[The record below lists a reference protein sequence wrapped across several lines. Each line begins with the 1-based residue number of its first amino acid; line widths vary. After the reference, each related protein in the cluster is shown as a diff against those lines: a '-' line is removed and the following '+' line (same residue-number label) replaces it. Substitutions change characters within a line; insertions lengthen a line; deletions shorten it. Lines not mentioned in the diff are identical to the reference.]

1 MGIEITS
8 VKVVKIE
15 RKGSA
20 VIGYADIVLNECFA
34 VHGIKILE
42 RNGKRFVA
50 MPSRKTKIKGRK
62 YLDLCHPI
70 ENETREYF
78 NDVILTELQN
88 IEEK

>member
-1 MGIEITS
+1 
-8 VKVVKIE
+8 
-15 RKGSA
+15 
-20 VIGYADIVLNECFA
+20 
-34 VHGIKILE
+34 
-42 RNGKRFVA
+42 